1 MAQAIRVG
9 IIGAGRIG
17 LKHVEGYEQASGFSV
32 VAVADR
38 IGGRR
43 KAVVHAS
50 PTVREYKEAEELL
63 KDPSVDAVSV
73 CLPNDQHLP
82 VVQAALKSEKHVLCE
97 TPPARDA
104 AEAKKM
110 AISAAKAGK
119 ILLFAA
125 QRRFGAAEQ
134 AAVQAIEK
142 GYIGEAYHARVS
154 WMRTRGI
161 PQGTGWYTDKSK
173 AGGGAMIDTG
183 AQLLDLGWALLGRPQ
198 PTSVSAIFH
207 ERFRSLVA
215 EGTTFDVED
224 AAFALLRFEG
234 GKSLELS
241 TSWAFNQA
249 PRHHGTTCRVH
260 GNEGM
265 VEIYTS
271 SGPKLYRQFD
281 AKGSAKESDLK
292 LPKVAGYAAMMRHFR
307 SAIRDGVAA
316 SPGAEDATALM
327 RMIDAIYKSATSGKS
342 AEVR

>member
-17 LKHVEGYEQASGFSV
+17 LKHVEGYQQASGFSV

-43 KAVVHAS
+43 KAVVHGS
-50 PTVREYKEAEELL
+50 QTVREYKEADELV
-63 KDPSVDAVSV
+63 KDPSVDAVSI

-82 VVQAALKSEKHVLCE
+82 LVVSALKSGKHVLSE
-97 TPPARDA
+97 TPPARDS
-104 AEAKKM
+104 AEARKM
-110 AISAAKAGK
+110 GTAAGKAGK
-119 ILLFAA
+119 VLLFAA

-142 GYIGEAYHARVS
+142 GYVGDAYHARVS

-161 PQGTGWYTDKSK
+161 PQGTGWYTDKAKS
-173 AGGGAMIDTG
+173 GGGAMIDTG
-183 AQLLDLGWALLGRPQ
+183 AQLLDLGWMLLGRPQ
-198 PTSVSAIFH
+198 PISVAAILH
-207 ERFRSLVA
+207 ERFRDLAA
-215 EGTTFDVED
+215 EGVTFDVED
-224 AAFALLRFEG
+224 AAFALVRFEG
-234 GKSLELS
+234 GKSMELS

-260 GNEGM
+260 GTDGM

-281 AKGSAKESDLK
+281 ANGAAKESDLK
-292 LPKVAGYAAMMRHFR
+292 LPKVSGYAAMMRHFR
-307 SAIRDGVAA
+307 AAIREGAPV
-316 SPGAEDATALM
+316 SPGPDEAITVM
-327 RMIDAIYKSATSGKS
+327 RMIDAIYKSGASGKS

>member
-17 LKHVEGYEQASGFSV
+17 LKHVEGYQGASGFSI

-43 KAVVHAS
+43 KAVTGAGTS
-50 PTVREYKEAEELL
+50 VREYKEAEEML

-73 CLPNDQHLP
+73 CLPNDLHLP
-82 VVQAALKSEKHVLCE
+82 VVLGALKSGKHVVCE
-97 TPPARDA
+97 TPPARDS

-110 AISAAKAGK
+110 GAAAAKAGK
-119 ILLFAA
+119 VLLFAA

-142 GYIGEAYHARVS
+142 GYIGDAYHARVS

-161 PQGTGWYTDKSK
+161 PQGTGWYTNKSK

-183 AQLLDLGWALLGRPQ
+183 AQLLDLGWALLGKPS
-198 PTSVSAIFH
+198 PTSASAIFH
-207 ERFRSLVA
+207 DRFRSLVA
-215 EGTTFDVED
+215 EGTVFDVED

-249 PRHHGTTCRVH
+249 PRHHGTTCRIH
-260 GNEGM
+260 GTDGM

-271 SGPKLYRQFD
+271 SGPKLYRNFD
-281 AKGSAKESDLK
+281 VNGAAKESDLK
-292 LPKVAGYAAMMRHFR
+292 LPKTAGYPAMMRHFR

-316 SPGAEDATALM
+316 SPGADDANSLM
-327 RMIDAIYKSATSGKS
+327 RMVDAIYKSAASGKS
-342 AEVR
+342 VDVR